1 MYGFG
6 DSHKPSPDTVL
17 LVEHTVLS
25 QLRTIIQEALKHS
38 TKENQLHGEELVF
51 LMRKNKHKMR
61 RFIRYLQNK
70 DLKRKFEK
78 QLDEKG
84 TVAPK
89 QLDEKG
95 TVAPE
100 QLGSSARN
108 LIEFIERIDET
119 GELTDMAEFDDMKYE
134 RQLRADQISQ
144 VGLSLYFIRLMR

>member
-6 DSHKPSPDTVL
+6 DSHKPSPDTVH

-25 QLRTIIQEALKHS
+25 QLCTIIQEALKHS
-38 TKENQLHGEELVF
+38 AKPKQLHGEELVF

-70 DLKRKFEK
+70 ELKRKFEK
-78 QLDEKG
+78 QPDQTG
-84 TVAPK
+84 TP
-89 QLDEKG
+89 
-95 TVAPE
+95 APE
-100 QLGSSARN
+100 QLGPSARN

-144 VGLSLYFIRLMR
+144 VGISFYIFVTTYMH